1 MKNLIIIG
9 VVLYLFSRKAETPA
23 TKTVTTTTPP
33 TPKKTPPIIID
44 NGGTGGGGGNTT
56 PTGAYV
62 FEFFQQNGNE
72 SDITVHLV
80 SHSRVATPVGDTPPN
95 ATATCEYWLYGPNN
109 ELVVHV
115 KDNVG
120 GHHPNFFDA
129 GQMANASQGLKDRIN
144 FCIQNFNAVYPF
156 SNYQERGNNHNVY
169 FNRTLKT
176 GTYRWVYHNTS
187 NTRHTLFAGYTDS
200 ETENVEL
207 NVISEA
213 GSFNEYSIY
222 IALHPTDTSTPFKFN
237 TNNYQL

>member
-9 VVLYLFSRKAETPA
+9 VLLYVFSRKSETPA
-23 TKTVTTTTPP
+23 TTTVTTTTPP
-33 TPKKTPPIIID
+33 TPKKTPVIIE
-44 NGGTGGGGGNTT
+44 NGGTGGGGGTT
-56 PTGAYV
+56 QTGAYL
-62 FEFFQQNGNE
+62 FEFFQQNGNA

-80 SHSRVATPVGDTPPN
+80 SHSRVATPVGETQPN

-129 GQMANASQGLKDRIN
+129 GQMANASQALKDRIN

-156 SNYQERGNNHNVY
+156 SNYQERGNNHNAY

-176 GTYRWVYHNTS
+176 GSYRWVYHNTS
-187 NTRHTLFAGYTDS
+187 NTDHTLFAGYTDS
-200 ETENVEL
+200 ETENVQL
-207 NVISEA
+207 HLVSTA
-213 GSFNEYSIY
+213 GSFNEYSIE
-222 IALHPTDTSTPFKFN
+222 IALHPSDTNTPFKFN
-237 TNNYQL
+237 TNNYTV